1 MEPPEAPESVD
12 QDVSPEIPE
21 EEDTGDLDI
30 EQGMKYNGGMEDMY
44 RTVLNM
50 FINLRPDKQKQMKE
64 HLSAENWKDYATML
78 HALKST
84 SMTIGGQ
91 KCSDAAKAL
100 ELAGKKCFAED
111 STTEEKEEA
120 AWFIRSHHER
130 TMAIYDKLAQ
140 DAERWL
146 NKK

>member
-1 MEPPEAPESVD
+1 
-12 QDVSPEIPE
+12 
-21 EEDTGDLDI
+21 
-30 EQGMKYNGGMEDMY
+30 MY
-44 RTVLNM
+44 KAVLGL
-50 FINLRPDKQKQMKE
+50 FIKLRPDKQKQMKE
-64 HLSAENWKDYATML
+64 HLDGEAWKDYATML

-91 KCSDAAKAL
+91 KCSDAAKEL

-111 STTEEKEEA
+111 ATEDEKQEA

-130 TMAIYDKLAQ
+130 TMALYDKLSQ

-146 NKK
+146 NKNDGS